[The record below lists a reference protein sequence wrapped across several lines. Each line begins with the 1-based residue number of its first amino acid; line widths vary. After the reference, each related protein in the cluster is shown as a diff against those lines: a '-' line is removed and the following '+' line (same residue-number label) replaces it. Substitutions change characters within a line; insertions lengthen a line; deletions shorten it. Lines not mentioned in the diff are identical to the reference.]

1 MPVNLSI
8 KDVPDDLAER
18 LRARAQRNHR
28 SLQGELRAII
38 EAAEP
43 ARERGFSAVEFLAK
57 MRALG
62 PESPSESAEIVRRM
76 RDERYGDEGR

>member
-1 MPVNLSI
+1 MSVNLSI
-8 KDVPDDLAER
+8 KDVPDDLAAR
-18 LRARAQRNHR
+18 LRRRAQRNHR

-43 ARERGFSAVEFLAK
+43 AREQGFDAAAFLAE

-62 PESPSESAEIVRRM
+62 PESPSESTEMVRRM
-76 RDERYGDEGR
+76 RDTRYGDEGR